1 MFTRLTFGCS
11 RLCGSAAFL
20 LASIVAILFLIIN
33 TLLLLQTVSAW
44 TLPKAVLLACRCHT
58 GMQEEECLQRVRGSV
73 DLVLDTTYCQPQ
85 YVFPKQEE
93 VRCHDTSLVLTHMTG
108 RQMHV

>member
-1 MFTRLTFGCS
+1 MLQKVF
-11 RLCGSAAFL
+11 AY
-20 LASIVAILFLIIN
+20 I
-33 TLLLLQTVSAW
+33 LLQT
-44 TLPKAVLLACRCHT
+44 AVAFCYKRCLHAFGYTQYRHAFCYTAQLHACRCHA

-93 VRCHDTSLVLTHMTG
+93 VWRHDKYTSLVIIQITG
-108 RQMHV
+108 KQMHM